1 MDFGIIQD
9 MNRQLIFVIGI
20 ALIILPWP
28 QIALPYVVKLIVIG
42 LFGLTLI
49 FQTMKR
55 SARSQQVVIEKR

>member
-1 MDFGIIQD
+1 
-9 MNRQLIFVIGI
+9 MNRQLIFLIGI

-28 QIALPYVVKLIVIG
+28 QVALPYVVKLILIG

-55 SARSQQVVIEKR
+55 SAQASQVLIEKK